1 MSANPNALSPIAN
14 PNTQTIRV
22 AAIDIGTVTCRLM
35 IADVTP
41 QGVDVVERHTEI
53 VNLGEGVDA
62 TGILAPQA
70 MDRAIKTL
78 TRYRSIMD
86 RCGACHPI
94 DTTVCM
100 ATSASRDAKNAPE
113 FLDRLAQLG
122 ISPDVIPG
130 SKEAE
135 LSFRGASNSFRDQQ
149 LLFADIGGGSTELV
163 FGMAKGTDLVA
174 QVELARAR
182 SFDIGARRMTERF
195 LQSDPPT
202 PDQVAQARQWARET
216 LAPFVGCGISAQR
229 MIAVA
234 GTATSVVAIRDRM
247 EVYDPQKVHGSFVS
261 RDDLERISQML
272 LSMTLK
278 QRMEVVGLQP
288 KRAVII
294 PAGLVIL
301 QAIVEAADLP
311 GYTASESDILMGIVL
326 DAVKTRRDAASAGS
340 EVGVC

>member
-1 MSANPNALSPIAN
+1 MSANPNALSPTAN

-70 MDRAIKTL
+70 MDRAIQTL

-135 LSFRGASNSFRDQQ
+135 LSFRGASNSLRDQQ
-149 LLFADIGGGSTELV
+149 LLFADIGGGLRCGRAGIPVRLGFVVQPRAQHGLLLAVQRVQVGLQLLNARFGFRAVLAVRAAGHKAV
-163 FGMAKGTDLVA
+163 F
-174 QVELARAR
+174 
-182 SFDIGARRMTERF
+182 
-195 LQSDPPT
+195 
-202 PDQVAQARQWARET
+202 AQARLQRFDVLARRAA
-216 LAPFVGCGISAQR
+216 LH
-229 MIAVA
+229 
-234 GTATSVVAIRDRM
+234 D
-247 EVYDPQKVHGSFVS
+247 
-261 RDDLERISQML
+261 
-272 LSMTLK
+272 
-278 QRMEVVGLQP
+278 GLG
-288 KRAVII
+288 RGFGRRLGRGFRGG
-294 PAGLVIL
+294 GLRGRPC
-301 QAIVEAADLP
+301 D
-311 GYTASESDILMGIVL
+311 
-326 DAVKTRRDAASAGS
+326 
-340 EVGVC
+340 